1 MNLPE
6 DFTAYTREWMGEDL
20 FADFMKG
27 GNCSYQHSSQP
38 LQMPFLHPHNR

>member
-27 GNCSYQHSSQP
+27 MEATAPTSIRLN
-38 LQMPFLHPHNR
+38 PFKWLFVNT